1 MRFTLGRKIAAGF
14 ASILLLMIGSAFLVY
29 SKSVQ
34 IKNLERQS
42 LTVVSPS
49 FQLSTALQRDLNQT
63 QSKGREAALAGSN
76 SERSQVAWGRYKEAW
91 DAVDDDIARMS
102 EFSKKWVIKENL
114 ARLAD
119 IQAALP
125 ALRQNQESFM
135 KLAASSRKDAV
146 TQAGNQFAD
155 VCSKNTAVI
164 KKSLDAMASA
174 QKTLIDDTWNNLE
187 ALQASLLKMQI
198 LAAIAAIVA
207 GSLIAIWVS
216 RVISSASF
224 RVLARAG
231 AISKGDLSGAPLV
244 IATSDELGELSEAI
258 NEMQKSLRQ
267 MIASVSTSA
276 ERIATAGEELSATSA
291 QQAQGAETQK
301 NQTQQVAVAMQ
312 EMSATVQEVSE
323 NSNRAAEASRNAAEI
338 ARQGGA
344 IVDDTLKK
352 MRAIADSV
360 GQTAT
365 LVQELGDSSSQIGKI
380 IGVIENIAN
389 QTNLLAFN
397 AAIEAARAGE
407 QGRGFAVVADEVRK
421 LAVSTTN
428 ATQEIT
434 LMIQKIQTGTKRAVE
449 AMQLG
454 TEQVELGVE
463 STTQAGG
470 SLNEIIKTS
479 GQVGD
484 MVMLI
489 ATAATQQ
496 ASASEEINSNVEQIA
511 KITEE
516 TSNAANEAAKAI
528 AELATLATDLQTLV
542 SRFKVDDGAKVGRNT
557 TPRARDLEEI
567 VSQKSQRDREFV
579 EVH

>member
-14 ASILLLMIGSAFLVY
+14 ASILLLMIGSAYLVY

-34 IKNLERQS
+34 IHDLERQS

-76 SERSQVAWGRYKEAW
+76 SERSQIAWGRYKEAW
-91 DAVDDDIARMS
+91 GAVDDDIARMT

-125 ALRQNQESFM
+125 ELRKNQETFM

-187 ALQASLLKMQI
+187 ALQESLLKMQI
-198 LAAIAAIVA
+198 LGTIAAILA

-216 RVISSASF
+216 RAISTATT

-231 AISKGDLSGAPLV
+231 AISKGDLSGTPLV
-244 IATSDELGELSEAI
+244 IASSDELGELSEAV
-258 NEMQKSLRQ
+258 NEMQTSLRQ

-291 QQAQGAETQK
+291 EQAHGAETQK

-338 ARQGGA
+338 ARQGGT
-344 IVDDTLKK
+344 IVEDTLKK

-434 LMIQKIQTGTKRAVE
+434 QMIQKIQAGTKRAVE

-511 KITEE
+511 RITEE

-528 AELATLATDLQTLV
+528 ADLATLATDLQTLV
-542 SRFKVDDGAKVGRNT
+542 SKFKVDDGTKVGRNT
-557 TPRARDLEEI
+557 TPRVRDLEDA
-567 VSQKSQRDREFV
+567 VSRKSQHDRDFV
-579 EVH
+579 AVH

>member
-198 LAAIAAIVA
+198 LAAIAAILA

>member
-1 MRFTLGRKIAAGF
+1 
-14 ASILLLMIGSAFLVY
+14 VY

-34 IKNLERQS
+34 IHNLERQS

-76 SERSQVAWGRYKEAW
+76 SERGKIAWGRYKEAW
-91 DAVDDDIARMS
+91 DAVDDDIARMT

-119 IQAALP
+119 IQAQLP
-125 ALRQNQESFM
+125 ALRKNQETFM

-174 QKTLIDDTWNNLE
+174 QKTPIDDTWNNLE
-187 ALQASLLKMQI
+187 ALQESLLKIQI
-198 LAAIAAIVA
+198 LGTIAAILA

-216 RVISSASF
+216 RAISTATT

-244 IATSDELGELSEAI
+244 IAASDELGELSEAV
-258 NEMQKSLRQ
+258 NKMQMSLRQ
-267 MIASVSTSA
+267 MIASVSTSS

-291 QQAQGAETQK
+291 EQAHGAETQK

-338 ARQGGA
+338 ARQGGT
-344 IVDDTLKK
+344 IVEDTLKK

-365 LVQELGDSSSQIGKI
+365 LVRELGDSSSQIGKI

-421 LAVSTTN
+421 LALSTTN

-434 LMIQKIQTGTKRAVE
+434 QMIQKIQTGTKRAVE

-511 KITEE
+511 RITEE
-516 TSNAANEAAKAI
+516 TSIAANEAAKAI
-528 AELATLATDLQTLV
+528 ADLATLATDLQTLV
-542 SRFKVDDGAKVGRNT
+542 SKFKVDDGTKVGRNT
-557 TPRARDLEEI
+557 TPHARDLEDT
-567 VSQKSQRDREFV
+567 VSRKSQHDRDFV
-579 EVH
+579 AVH